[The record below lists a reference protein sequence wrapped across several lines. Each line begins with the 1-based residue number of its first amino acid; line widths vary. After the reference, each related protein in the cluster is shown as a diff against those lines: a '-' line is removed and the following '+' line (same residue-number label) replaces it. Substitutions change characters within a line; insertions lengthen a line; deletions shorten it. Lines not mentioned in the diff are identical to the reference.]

1 MAVAQ
6 VHQREIVEVP
16 FTLPD
21 GQVLPHPALVLSCDD
36 LQNVEPGMFY
46 AVLISSKNHYP
57 QLTIPIQ
64 NEWLS
69 TPLTKASYFVT
80 HIVSMF
86 NVEDVI
92 AHHNIIIAFCVN
104 LSLIMWLTVSL
115 QTSLMEIGMNSD
127 VKTNNV

>member
-21 GQVLPHPALVLSCDD
+21 GQILPHPALVLSCDD

-64 NEWLS
+64 SEWLS

-80 HIVSMF
+80 HIVSLF

-92 AHHNIIIAFCVN
+92 AHHNCFVRQPFFDNVVDRIIANIVDGD
-104 LSLIMWLTVSL
+104 W
-115 QTSLMEIGMNSD
+115 D
-127 VKTNNV
+127 D

>member
-21 GQVLPHPALVLSCDD
+21 GQILPHPALVLSCDD
-36 LQNVEPGMFY
+36 LQMVDPGMFY

-64 NEWLS
+64 REWLS
-69 TPLTKASYFVT
+69 SPLSKPSYFVT

-86 NVEDVI
+86 NVDDVFT
-92 AHHNIIIAFCVN
+92 HHNCFLRQPFFDEVVDRIVANIVDGD
-104 LSLIMWLTVSL
+104 W
-115 QTSLMEIGMNSD
+115 EE
-127 VKTNNV
+127 

>member
-21 GQVLPHPALVLSCDD
+21 GRIFPHPALVLSCDD
-36 LQNVEPGMFY
+36 LQYVEQGLFY

-57 QLTIPIQ
+57 QLTIPIRC
-64 NEWLS
+64 EWLS
-69 TPLTKASYFVT
+69 TPLPKASYFVT

-86 NVEDVI
+86 NVEEVI
-92 AHHNIIIAFCVN
+92 THHNCFLRQPFFDDVVDRIIANIVDGE
-104 LSLIMWLTVSL
+104 WA
-115 QTSLMEIGMNSD
+115 E
-127 VKTNNV
+127 

>member
-21 GQVLPHPALVLSCDD
+21 GQILPHPALVLSCDD
-36 LQNVEPGMFY
+36 LQMVEPGMFY

-64 NEWLS
+64 REWLS
-69 TPLTKASYFVT
+69 SPLSKPSYFVT

-86 NVEDVI
+86 NVDDVFT
-92 AHHNIIIAFCVN
+92 HHNCFLRQPFFDEVVGRIVANIVDGD
-104 LSLIMWLTVSL
+104 W
-115 QTSLMEIGMNSD
+115 EE
-127 VKTNNV
+127 

>member
-21 GQVLPHPALVLSCDD
+21 GQILPHPALVLSCDD

-64 NEWLS
+64 SEWLS
-69 TPLTKASYFVT
+69 TPLSKKSYFVT

-86 NVEDVI
+86 NTEDVI
-92 AHHNIIIAFCVN
+92 AHHSCFLRQPFFDEVVDRIVANIVDGD
-104 LSLIMWLTVSL
+104 W
-115 QTSLMEIGMNSD
+115 EG
-127 VKTNNV
+127 